1 MSLEN
6 LSEVARKA
14 TRLAIKKGA
23 DQAEATAY
31 TLVEDLTRFANS
43 QIHQNVATH
52 KEGLRVRVVLK
63 KRIGDLAVGALD
75 PPSILSAVRDSIK
88 IAKLSPPNE
97 LFKSLPEPKKYTA
110 LRGTF
115 DRRTAACDPNFRA
128 DNAKRAIQI
137 AHDKANFV
145 KAVAGS
151 YMTGSSSFAVANSLG
166 TDAKAQVSLAQMAV
180 TVISKKKGSEGHGY
194 YSGFARS
201 TREIDVDTIA
211 EKAADK
217 SVKTIQPA
225 RLEPGEYEAVL
236 APDAVALS
244 LYYVSN
250 GFLATWFQD
259 GTSFVKYNLGK
270 QVFDEKFNLKDD
282 GRDMATLYVSPVDGE
297 GVPKQALSLVKKGFV
312 DERSISY
319 DSYTAGK
326 EGKKSTGHASV
337 PFIEAFAAG
346 PDLVNMLL
354 APGDV
359 SEEEMIKETS
369 RGVYVSRFWYVR
381 TVNQPRMILTGLTR
395 DGTFLIENGEIT
407 KPVRNLRFT
416 DSFLDV
422 YKGTQMIGKDQERQT
437 LATVPTLKVS
447 KLRFTGVSEE

>member
-1 MSLEN
+1 M
-6 LSEVARKA
+6 ARKA
-14 TRLAIKKGA
+14 TRLAVKKGA
-23 DQAEATAY
+23 DQAQATAF
-31 TLVEDLTRFANS
+31 TFVEDLTRFANS

-52 KEGLRVRVVLK
+52 KDGLRVQVVLK
-63 KRIGDLAVGALD
+63 KKIGDMAVAAFD
-75 PPSILSAVRDSIK
+75 PASVEGAVREAIK

-97 LFKSLPEPKKYTA
+97 LFKSLPEPKKYTP
-110 LRGTF
+110 LKGTF
-115 DRRTAACDPNFRA
+115 DKKTAICDPNFRA
-128 DNAKRAIQI
+128 DNAKRAIQF

-166 TDAKAQVSLAQMAV
+166 TDAKAQVSLAQMTV
-180 TVISKKKGSEGHGY
+180 TVISEKGGSEGHGY

-201 TREIDVDTIA
+201 TREIDVDAIA

-217 SVKTIQPA
+217 SVKSVQPA

-250 GFLATWFQD
+250 GFVATWFQD

-297 GVPKQALSLVKKGFV
+297 GVPKQALGLVKNGFV
-312 DERSISY
+312 DEKSICY

-326 EGKKSTGHASV
+326 EGKKSTGHALA
-337 PFIEAFAAG
+337 PFFEAFAAG
-346 PDLVNMLL
+346 PDLINMVL
-354 APGDV
+354 ASGDA
-359 SEEEMIKETS
+359 SGEEMIKETN
-369 RGVYVSRFWYVR
+369 RGVYVSRFHYVR